1 MTTLDETVNYFWGLN
16 ANWLP
21 IKS

>member
-21 IKS
+21 IRS